1 MAANHDCLPIL
12 SCNAE
17 EEDVGGTTERVN
29 ELPSAQKEME
39 TNENE
44 VSPQKQWTSFT
55 DIPTAF
61 QPRGAANL
69 MAAITVHCPTEYAGD
84 GRMQSNAPQLL
95 S

>member
-17 EEDVGGTTERVN
+17 EEDVGGTTERVK

-44 VSPQKQWTSFT
+44 VSPFY
-55 DIPTAF
+55 
-61 QPRGAANL
+61 NL
-69 MAAITVHCPTEYAGD
+69 IVQICDNSTLF
-84 GRMQSNAPQLL
+84 S
-95 S
+95 